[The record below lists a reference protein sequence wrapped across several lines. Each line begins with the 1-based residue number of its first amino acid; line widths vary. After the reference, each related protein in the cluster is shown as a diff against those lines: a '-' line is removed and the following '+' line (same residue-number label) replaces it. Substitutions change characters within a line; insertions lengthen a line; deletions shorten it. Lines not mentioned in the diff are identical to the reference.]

1 MLPIPRLRYLAPRRL
16 VEALGLL
23 EQGSRGR
30 TVADGDGAARRGPVV
45 PIAGGT
51 DLVPNL
57 KHRLLDVELLVDL
70 TRLEEDHL
78 RGVREVAG
86 RIHLGALTSLAA
98 AAADPLLRARHPAL
112 AGTYRQIGSP
122 QLRNMGTVGGNLCL
136 DTRCSYVNQTA
147 FWRAALG
154 HCLKRKGTTCHVVP
168 GGTRCVAA
176 CSSDGAALLT
186 ALGAEARVERGGGD
200 RWVAVEALLL
210 HEGLRHLALAPG
222 ELITELRLPAA
233 PPGRRAAYQ
242 KLRARQAIDFPQ
254 LSVAAVAD
262 LEPSGAC
269 RSLRVV
275 VSALGARPRLVAG
288 LGALVE
294 GRPLDDAAL
303 ERVAAEAHRQC
314 HPLAN
319 ISADPAWRREM
330 VPVLVRRALRR
341 ALGEPG

>member
-1 MLPIPRLRYLAPRRL
+1 MLPLPRLRYLAPKRL
-16 VEALGLL
+16 GEALDLL

-30 TVADGDGAARRGPVV
+30 TAPDGDGAQRRGPVL

-57 KHRLLDVELLVDL
+57 KNRLLDVELLVDL
-70 TRLEEDHL
+70 TRLEDPHL

-86 RIHLGALTSLAA
+86 WLHLGALTSLAA

-112 AGTYRQIGSP
+112 AGAYRQIGSP
-122 QLRNMGTVGGNLCL
+122 QLRNMGTVAGNLCL
-136 DTRCSYVNQTA
+136 DTRCNYLNQSA

-154 HCLKRKGTTCHVVP
+154 HCLKRKGSTCHVVP

-186 ALGAEARVERGGGD
+186 ALGAEARVEGPAAD
-200 RWVAVEALLL
+200 RWVPVESLLQN
-210 HEGLRHLALAPG
+210 EGLRHLALQPW
-222 ELITELRLPAA
+222 ELVTELRLPAA
-233 PPGRRAAYQ
+233 PPGRRAAYE
-242 KLRARQAIDFPQ
+242 KLRARQAIDFPV
-254 LSVAAVAD
+254 LSVAAVTD
-262 LEPSGAC
+262 LDAAGLC
-269 RSLRVV
+269 RSVRVV
-275 VSALGARPRLVAG
+275 VSALGARPRVVTG

-294 GRPLDDAAL
+294 GKPLDEEAQ
-303 ERVAAEAHRQC
+303 ERVAAQAHRQC

-319 ISADPAWRREM
+319 LTADPEWRRAM

-341 ALGEPG
+341 AMGAP